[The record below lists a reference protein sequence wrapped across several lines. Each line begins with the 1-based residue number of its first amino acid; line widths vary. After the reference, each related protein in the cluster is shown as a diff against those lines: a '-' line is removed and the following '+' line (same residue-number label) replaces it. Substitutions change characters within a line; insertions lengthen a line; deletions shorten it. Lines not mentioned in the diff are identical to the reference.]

1 MEWGESLSAEP
12 CGPGWIGTLFRG
24 MEAALW
30 WKGKHCITGHKGWR
44 HCVSETGQAAAVLVQ
59 EEGGGPVWITAE
71 ASWYPQVSK
80 VGVAS
85 KY

>member
-12 CGPGWIGTLFRG
+12 CGPGWIGTLFQG

-44 HCVSETGQAAAVLVQ
+44 HCVSETGQEAAVLVQ
-59 EEGGGPVWITAE
+59 EEDGGPVWITAE